1 MTSSIAARG
10 NILDLS
16 FTEQLRNVV
25 REEVRNALRDDAIRS
40 NADEEEFLTAQEVA
54 DRYQISLY
62 SLSRWRSEGIGP
74 RYHRL
79 GRNVRYKRSDIT
91 AWLENNRK

>member
-1 MTSSIAARG
+1 MTSKLAFPT

-25 REEVRNALRDDAIRS
+25 REEVRNALRDDAFRS
-40 NADEEEFLTAQEVA
+40 AAAEEVFLTAQEVS
-54 DRYQISLY
+54 DLYQISLY

-79 GRNVRYKRSDIT
+79 GRNVRYKRSDIA